1 VALLA
6 DDWLRVV
13 GREYLARF
21 VPGGGSA
28 VKVVVGNDADLETVD
43 TGLQG
48 LARASQLTTMRVD
61 AAATRIHMIQNVFFA
76 VAQGIDWSGLAQRW
90 IEIQFRANGYQWPR
104 PGEPVPLRDLAE
116 HNNVAE
122 NLLLRAVHDW
132 LTRGISREHEM
143 AQDFRN
149 AMVHLCLARL
159 EPPDPLSSPPVLD
172 WLNGTLRTIGALRDV
187 PIGAKITRNNGRAM
201 LRSLCH
207 WLGLVASTG
216 IVVRL
221 DIRHLSSPSV
231 GPAGEARYTP
241 SAVLDAFEVLR
252 QFIDDSHLFKGFL
265 LVVLAADALVDGEP
279 RRSILAYSALRQRLE
294 SDVRSLAHDNP
305 LAPLV
310 RLGKTESGVALAG
323 GDMTYSGERVT
334 IEALRAGVPPN
345 GEATRRLGTDEHVV
359 ENAFLEA
366 LKRVRETGTGDGVV
380 AGRLVAGEF
389 GAGKSHL
396 LGYLAEQALMHDFV
410 VSKVTIS
417 KETPLFNPERV
428 FAAAIRNAAVQEVND
443 DIMRVVI
450 ERLLDRTAELQKLE
464 AAISLPES
472 GFAPIF
478 AALLHILPKNVVNAE
493 DRAAI
498 ARFLSGARL
507 GTPRVRTWLRGAGS
521 IKLFDLGHVRAADLA
536 QQRIVLAPLLF
547 QAAGFSGWCLMFD
560 ELELIARYSTLQRGK
575 SYAELARWLALDP
588 KVAIRGTVAIGAMTS
603 DFKDEVFGRRLD
615 QERIPP
621 LLEARDLNDAA
632 RLADVAMSIIER
644 GMQELMRPDA
654 TRLSRSLED
663 TRWLYQQS
671 YGWKPPTSSIGEQR
685 AGKPIR
691 EYVKSWITGWD
702 IERLYGTRDK
712 IDVQP
717 ILNDYSE
724 NPDLEKP
731 SGPADDEDEA

>member
-1 VALLA
+1 MGIAA
-6 DDWLRVV
+6 DDWLRIA

-28 VKVVVGNDADLETVD
+28 VKVVVGKDADLELID
-43 TGLQG
+43 AGLHRLGQT
-48 LARASQLTTMRVD
+48 SQLTTMRVD
-61 AAATRIHMIQNVFFA
+61 AATTRIHMIQNVFFA
-76 VAQGIDWSGLAQRW
+76 VAHGIDWTGLAQRW
-90 IEIQFRANGYQWPR
+90 VEAKFAENGYQWPR
-104 PGEPVPLRDLAE
+104 PGAPVPLRDLAE

-122 NLLLRAVHDW
+122 NLLLRAINDW
-132 LTRGISREHEM
+132 LTRGIAREHEM

-207 WLGLVASTG
+207 WLGLVGTPG
-216 IVVRL
+216 VVVRL
-221 DIRHLSSPSV
+221 DLRHLSSPGP
-231 GPAGEARYTP
+231 GPAGEPRYTP

-252 QFIDDSHLFKGFL
+252 QFIDDSHLFNGFF

-294 SDVRSLAHDNP
+294 SDVRSLMHDNP

-310 RLGKTESGVALAG
+310 RLGPAVPGLALAG
-323 GDMTYSGERVT
+323 ADMPYSGERVT

-345 GEATRRLGTDEHVV
+345 GEATRRLGTDEHEI
-359 ENAFLEA
+359 ENTFVNG
-366 LKRVRETGTGDGVV
+366 LKRVRDGGDGGEPVP
-380 AGRLVAGEF
+380 GRLIAGEF

-396 LGYLAEQALMHDFV
+396 LGYLAEHALMHDFV

-428 FAAAIRNAAVQEVND
+428 FAAAVRNATAGEMND

-450 ERLLDRTAELQKLE
+450 ERLLDRTEDLQKLE
-464 AAISLPES
+464 AEISPPES

-498 ARFLSGARL
+498 ARFFGGARL
-507 GTPRVRTWLRGAGS
+507 GTPRVRAWLRGAGS
-521 IKLFDLGHVRAADLA
+521 IKLFDLGTFRAADLA
-536 QQRIVLAPLLF
+536 QQRVLLAPLLF
-547 QAAGFSGWCLMFD
+547 QAAGFAGWCLMFD
-560 ELELIARYSTLQRGK
+560 ELELIARYSSFQRGK
-575 SYAELARWLALDP
+575 SYAELARWLALDRA
-588 KVAIRGTVAIGAMTS
+588 VAIPGTIALGAMTS

-621 LLEARDLNDAA
+621 LLQARDLDQAS
-632 RLADVAMSIIER
+632 RLAGIAMSTVER

-654 TRLSRSLED
+654 ARLGRSLDE
-663 TRWLYQQS
+663 TRWLYEHS
-671 YGWKPPTSSIGEQR
+671 YGWKPPVSGIGEQR

-702 IERLYGTRDK
+702 IERLYGTRDT

-717 ILNDYSE
+717 IPTDYAE

>member
-1 VALLA
+1 MAILA
-6 DDWLRVV
+6 DDWLGVV

-28 VKVVVGNDADLETVD
+28 VKVVVGDDADLELVD
-43 TGLQG
+43 GGLKR
-48 LARASQLTTMRVD
+48 LAGASQLVTVRVD

-90 IEIQFRANGYQWPR
+90 VEAQFRANGYRWPR

-207 WLGLVASTG
+207 WLGLVANPG

-221 DIRHLSSPSV
+221 DLRHLASPAA
-231 GPAGEARYTP
+231 GPAGEPRYTP

-252 QFIDDSHLFKGFL
+252 QFIDDSHLFSGFF
-265 LVVLAADALVDGEP
+265 LVVLAGDALLDGEP
-279 RRSILAYSALRQRLE
+279 RRTILAYSALRQRLE

-310 RLGKTESGVALAG
+310 RLGSASSGLASAG
-323 GDMTYSGERVT
+323 GDMTFSGERVT

-345 GEATRRLGTDEHVV
+345 GTATRRLGTDEHAI
-359 ENAFLEA
+359 ENTFIDG
-366 LKRVRETGTGDGVV
+366 LKRVRDADPGGDPVT
-380 AGRLVAGEF
+380 GRLIAGEF

-428 FAAAIRNAAVQEVND
+428 FAAGVRNAAVQEVND

-464 AAISLPES
+464 AAISVPES
-472 GFAPIF
+472 GFASIF

-498 ARFLSGARL
+498 ARFFGGAML

-536 QQRIVLAPLLF
+536 QQRILLAPMLF
-547 QAAGFSGWCLMFD
+547 QAAGFAGWCLMFD
-560 ELELIARYSTLQRGK
+560 ELELIARYSTFQRGK
-575 SYAELARWLALDP
+575 SYAELARWLGLDP
-588 KVAIRGTVAIGAMTS
+588 KVAMRGTVAIGAMTS

-615 QERIPP
+615 QERIPA
-621 LLEARDLNDAA
+621 LLQARDLDQAA
-632 RLADVAMSIIER
+632 HLADLAMSTIEK

-654 TRLSRSLED
+654 TRLGRSLED
-663 TRWLYQQS
+663 TRWLYEQS
-671 YGWKPPTSSIGEQR
+671 YGWKPPTSGIGEQR

-702 IERLYGTRDK
+702 IERLYGTRDA

-717 ILNDYSE
+717 IPTDYAE
-724 NPDLEKP
+724 NLDLEKA
-731 SGPADDEDEA
+731 SGPADDEAEA